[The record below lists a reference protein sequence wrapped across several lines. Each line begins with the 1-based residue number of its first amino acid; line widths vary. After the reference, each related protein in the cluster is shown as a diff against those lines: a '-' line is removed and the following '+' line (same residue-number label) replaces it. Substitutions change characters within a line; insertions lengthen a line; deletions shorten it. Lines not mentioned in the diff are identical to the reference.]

1 MNVKI
6 IDYYKK
12 SDEFENYHTTG
23 GAGMNYAGFECLN
36 GVFQF
41 AQDGVTDITGTPGSG
56 KTEFGLELLFY
67 QSEVFGLRHLIYAPD
82 IGSYNEIRRKLL
94 VKYYRRSFRGYSNS
108 ITKTELI
115 TCIAFIDTHF
125 LIAAKSDIKKPLTP
139 MDLWNF
145 TVDYKDNSG
154 GIDTCF
160 IDSWKNLYHDYT
172 GREDQYLDYILC
184 YRNELAEATKKHFM
198 TISHPKSTEHDKDTK
213 KPRIPTAHDISGGAA
228 WFRNGKT
235 LITID
240 WPDMDHGSIDA
251 YFWKVKPD
259 TIGRKKL
266 IFQQLEFDWKKSRY
280 RETIE
285 GRICYAGQ
293 GKDLREKGEF
303 VGFGSLDK
311 SIRAGEHIATQASF
325 DLPTED
331 NEIPF

>member
-108 ITKTELI
+108 ITKTELV

-213 KPRIPTAHDISGGAA
+213 KPRIPTAHDISGGAS

-235 LITID
+235 IITID

-293 GKDLREKGEF
+293 GKELREKGEF

-331 NEIPF
+331 NDIPF

>member
-6 IDYYKK
+6 IDYSKK
-12 SDEFENYHTTG
+12 SKEFENYHATG

-36 GVFQF
+36 GIFQF
-41 AQDGVTDITGTPGSG
+41 AKDGITDITGTPGSG
-56 KTEFGLELLFY
+56 KTEFGLELLFH
-67 QSEVFGLRHLIYAPD
+67 QSEVFGMRHLIYAPD

-94 VKYYRRSFRGYSNS
+94 VKHFKRSFRGYQNS
-108 ITKTELI
+108 ITNTELI
-115 TCIAFIDTHF
+115 SSTAFIDTHF
-125 LIAAKSDIKKPLTP
+125 LIATKQDVKKSLTP

-172 GREDQYLDYILC
+172 GREDQYLDFILS
-184 YRNELAEATKKHFM
+184 YRNELAEASHKHFM
-198 TISHPKSTEHDKDTK
+198 TISHPKSTEFDKDTK

-235 LITID
+235 LVTID
-240 WPDMDHGSIDA
+240 WADRENENIDA

-259 TIGRKKL
+259 TIGRAKSV
-266 IFQQLEFDWKKSRY
+266 FQQLEFDWKKSRY

-293 GKDLREKGEF
+293 GKELREKGDF
-303 VGFGSLDK
+303 IGFGSIDRSKL
-311 SIRAGEHIATQASF
+311 IGEVPIQLNTA
-325 DLPTED
+325 
-331 NEIPF
+331 PF

>member
-41 AQDGVTDITGTPGSG
+41 AQDGITDITGTPGSG

-213 KPRIPTAHDISGGAA
+213 KPRIPTAHDISGGAS

-235 LITID
+235 IITID

-293 GKDLREKGEF
+293 GKELREKGEF
-303 VGFGSLDK
+303 VGFGSVDK